1 MSCVVFCWS
10 SLNTALL
17 FYSWVFVSMSWLLI
31 KYRVRRNDIGT
42 LTPTLPFTL
51 TIGYPIGPY
60 ITFPTPSPYHFPSSF
75 SAPHPEESSGW
86 IFCDVTDGTGSRLSL
101 HWLEMPKSAVCVP
114 SSNGSKG
121 DNANIRQFYSDEFN
135 LKQPC

>member
-1 MSCVVFCWS
+1 MNRKVLSFS
-10 SLNTALL
+10 RGQNPLSGGRT
-17 FYSWVFVSMSWLLI
+17 
-31 KYRVRRNDIGT
+31 
-42 LTPTLPFTL
+42 
-51 TIGYPIGPY
+51 
-60 ITFPTPSPYHFPSSF
+60 F
-75 SAPHPEESSGW
+75 SAPKTRFWEGGYLADIRRVSAGYPPDIRAPEESSGW
-86 IFCDVTDGTGSRLSL
+86 IFRDVTDGTGSRLSL